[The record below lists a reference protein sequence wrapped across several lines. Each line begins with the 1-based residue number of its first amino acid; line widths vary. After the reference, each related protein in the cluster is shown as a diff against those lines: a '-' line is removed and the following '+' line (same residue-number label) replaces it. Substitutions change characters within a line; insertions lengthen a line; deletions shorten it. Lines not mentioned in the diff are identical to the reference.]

1 MEKLK
6 IAIMLIVLCLY
17 GKFIIYDGSKY
28 IDNRGYI
35 NDNNN
40 K

>member
-6 IAIMLIVLCLY
+6 IAIILIALCLY

-28 IDNRGYI
+28 IDNKEYT
-35 NDNNN
+35 

>member
-1 MEKLK
+1 MEKFK
-6 IAIMLIVLCLY
+6 IVLLILVLVLY

-28 IDNRGYI
+28 IDNKEYK
-35 NDNNN
+35 NANN

>member
-6 IAIMLIVLCLY
+6 ILIIIIILCLY

-28 IDNRGYI
+28 IDNKEYI
-35 NDNNN
+35 

>member
-1 MEKLK
+1 MEIVK
-6 IAIMLIVLCLY
+6 ILIIIIVLCLY

-28 IDNRGYI
+28 IDNKEYT
-35 NDNNN
+35 